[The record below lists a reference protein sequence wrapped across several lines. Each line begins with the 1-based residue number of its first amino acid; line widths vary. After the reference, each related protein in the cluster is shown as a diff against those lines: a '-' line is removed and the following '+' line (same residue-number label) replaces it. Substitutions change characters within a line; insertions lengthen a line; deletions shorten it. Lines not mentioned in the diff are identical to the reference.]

1 MNAQQTLDV
10 VIKPTLALMSQHGN
24 YDTIHARQLLL
35 ATLAIESDLGLYN
48 RQVRGPAVSV
58 FQLEP
63 PTIFDIAK
71 HWDAFPKM
79 VPIIKQISMLHMSPN
94 ADRLVT
100 ECEVNSRLA
109 CLMARG
115 KYAMDSKRI
124 PSFDDK
130 QGLYDYYKRVFNS
143 DAGASTYTKWCEA
156 WRKHG
161 LDEVIL

>member
-1 MNAQQTLDV
+1 
-10 VIKPTLALMSQHGN
+10 
-24 YDTIHARQLLL
+24 
-35 ATLAIESDLGLYN
+35 
-48 RQVRGPAVSV
+48 
-58 FQLEP
+58 
-63 PTIFDIAK
+63 
-71 HWDAFPKM
+71 
-79 VPIIKQISMLHMSPN
+79 MLHMSPN

-109 CLMARG
+109 CLIARG

-130 QGLYDYYKRVFNS
+130 EGLYQYYKRVFNS

-161 LDEVIL
+161 LDEVVL